1 MKCVVLF
8 PLVVLGTFVLIAPAH
23 AQESATPSQESST
36 PSKDSPLVEQAE
48 KTKRE
53 RAARRSTARGPA
65 KTFNN
70 DSVKGAGKP
79 AEDPAQAGAEG
90 MATDAPGTAADGVAA
105 KSTPPGAKA
114 EKTEKTEKTDEQLRA
129 EHRDAIPKKIDEQLK
144 LMDIVRE
151 AMDEAQAELNDLTN
165 YTMGTRR
172 GALLKRLEDGK
183 AEIAKA
189 EQTIADLE
197 EEARR
202 QGISVSRP

>member
-1 MKCVVLF
+1 MRYMKCAFSF
-8 PLVVLGTFVLIAPAH
+8 PLVVLGSFVLVAPAH
-23 AQESATPSQESST
+23 AQEASS
-36 PSKDSPLVEQAE
+36 PSKDSPLVEQAD

-53 RAARRSTARGPA
+53 RAARRSAARGPA

-70 DSVKGAGKP
+70 DSVKSAGKP
-79 AEDPAQAGAEG
+79 TEDPVPAGAEG
-90 MATDAPGTAADGVAA
+90 GATVAAGTGAENVAA
-105 KSTPPGAKA
+105 KSTPPGAKTA
-114 EKTEKTEKTDEQLRA
+114 EKTDDQLRA
-129 EHRDAIPKKIDEQLK
+129 EHRDAIQKKIEDQLK

-165 YTMGTRR
+165 YTLGSRR

>member
-1 MKCVVLF
+1 MRYMKCGRLF
-8 PLVVLGTFVLIAPAH
+8 PIVLGSLVLAGPLH
-23 AQESATPSQESST
+23 GQETSQA
-36 PSKDSPLVEQAE
+36 KDSPLVEQAE

-53 RAARRSTARGPA
+53 RAARRSAGHPPA

-70 DSVKGAGKP
+70 DNVKRAGKP
-79 AEDPAQAGAEG
+79 GEDSTRAAETADTAAAGA
-90 MATDAPGTAADGVAA
+90 DAA
-105 KSTPPGAKA
+105 GAKGPA
-114 EKTEKTEKTDEQLRA
+114 PEAKTEKTEDQLRA
-129 EHRDAIPKKIDEQLK
+129 EHRDAIQKKIEDQVK

-165 YTMGTRR
+165 YTMGSRR
-172 GALLKRLEDGK
+172 GNLLKRLEDGK

-202 QGISVSRP
+202 EGISVSRP

>member
-1 MKCVVLF
+1 MRYMKCAFLS
-8 PLVVLGTFVLIAPAH
+8 PIVLGTFVLVGPAQ
-23 AQESATPSQESST
+23 AQESST

-53 RAARRSTARGPA
+53 RAARRSAAHGPA

-70 DSVKGAGKP
+70 DNVKSAGKP
-79 AEDPAQAGAEG
+79 AEDPATAAEG
-90 MATDAPGTAADGVAA
+90 SGTAAAGAA
-105 KSTPPGAKA
+105 GEGAAGKSTAPEAKTA
-114 EKTEKTEKTDEQLRA
+114 EKTEDQLRA
-129 EHRDAIPKKIDEQLK
+129 ERREAIQKKIEDQVK

-165 YTMGTRR
+165 YTMGSRR